1 MKNDY
6 NFVVIYCF
14 GPSASWRIQSCYTF
28 EEAQEILRIKE
39 REIGEK
45 GYAMVS
51 DIPSMI
57 DHHTRLMRHTLTTF
71 E

>member
-14 GPSASWRIQSCYTF
+14 GSSTSWNIQSCYTF

-39 REIGEK
+39 RDVGEK
-45 GYAMVS
+45 GFAIIS

-57 DHHTRLMRHTLTTF
+57 DHMSRLMKNDHN